1 MGIKPSTQPNVDTN
15 RYVSTCNVC
24 REGIFK
30 ERDEYFFSQPNPL
43 GYIHTRCATPAEAA
57 KRAER

>member
-1 MGIKPSTQPNVDTN
+1 MGIKPSTQPNVDAN

-24 REGIFK
+24 RIGIFK
-30 ERDEYFFSQPNPL
+30 GRDEYVWSQPDPL
-43 GYIHTRCATPAEAA
+43 GYIHAGCAKPAEAA